1 MGTIISFSSGIDQGV
16 RVMNI
21 APSPQLLARADFGV
35 VDAGPLHGQVRQFL
49 RDTIEKYFE
58 DGQSFW
64 TERLLIERLGIARGT
79 LRQALDELAREG
91 VLVREAKRGSFVRK
105 ATVTA
110 LGLIFERADS
120 DFYAEM
126 TQHLAAQCIARGL
139 RLELY
144 PLLTGASVEKLPDE
158 IRHQPTQERLLLM
171 PEGLG
176 GATNLPALLGE
187 RGYRVLSL
195 DDVAGPGGVP
205 FVTTDGEQAVRVALD
220 HLQQIGH
227 HRITFLV
234 NEPSERPSVRRKMA
248 EFERLVGERD
258 LPEARIVDCDTRA
271 GQSSF
276 EKAYGVMPML
286 WDGSGQRP
294 TAIFT
299 ASDPG
304 AWAALRWFA
313 ECGIKVPD
321 QVSVLGYE
329 GVKPNAFTHPPLST
343 IAHDFDELAR
353 RAVDLLWASSPALES
368 EWVAPRLVLRQ
379 STAPPR

>member
-1 MGTIISFSSGIDQGV
+1 
-16 RVMNI
+16 MNT
-21 APSPQLLARADFGV
+21 APSPQLLAHADFGAAE
-35 VDAGPLHGQVRQFL
+35 AGPLHGQVRQFL
-49 RDTIEKYFE
+49 RETIEEHFE

-105 ATVTA
+105 TTVMA
-110 LGLIFERADS
+110 LGLIFERADT

-144 PLLTGASVEKLPDE
+144 PLLTGASAEKLPDE
-158 IRHQPTQERLLLM
+158 IRHQPTHERLLLM
-171 PEGLG
+171 PEGLS
-176 GATNLPALLGE
+176 GAANLPALLSE

-195 DDVAGPGGVP
+195 DDVAGQSGVP
-205 FVTTDGEQAVRVALD
+205 FVTTDGEKAVRMAFD

-227 HRITFLV
+227 RRIAFLV

-248 EFERLVGERD
+248 EFQRLTIERD
-258 LPEARIVDCDTRA
+258 LPEALLADCETQF

-276 EKAYGVMPML
+276 EKAYAMMPTL
-286 WDGSGQRP
+286 WDDEVRRP

-313 ECGIKVPD
+313 EQNIKVPD
-321 QVSVLGYE
+321 EVSVLGYE
-329 GVKPNAFTHPPLST
+329 GVKPDAFTHPPLST

-353 RAVDLLWASSPALES
+353 RAVDALWISGGALES

-379 STAPPR
+379 STAPPL